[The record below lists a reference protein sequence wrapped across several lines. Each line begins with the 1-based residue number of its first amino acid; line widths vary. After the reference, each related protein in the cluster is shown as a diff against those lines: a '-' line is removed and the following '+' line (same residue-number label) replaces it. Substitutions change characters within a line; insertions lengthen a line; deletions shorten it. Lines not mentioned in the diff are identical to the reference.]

1 MNPEFSFIIP
11 TLNEGKY
18 IEKCLRSI
26 KRQKE
31 SHEIIVVDS
40 YSKDNTIKIARKY
53 GKVVFEGRK
62 GPGVARNTG
71 SRIAKGR
78 ILVFPDADT
87 RFDSNFLT
95 ELKMQFD
102 DAGGGI
108 FNLTFFD
115 PGSFSDLFFF
125 RVWNRI
131 IKTLIRCGL
140 VITNG
145 SCFVFEKK
153 VFRQAGRFNPKLLT
167 NEDHDLAIRVS
178 RYKKFRFF
186 DIPVYTSVRRMKR
199 LGVLKFLKL
208 HIKATMFYF
217 LFHRSLA
224 EYWQ

>member
-1 MNPEFSFIIP
+1 MSTEFSFIIP

-18 IEKCLRSI
+18 IEGCLRSI
-26 KRQKE
+26 RKQKE
-31 SHEIIVVDS
+31 SYEIIVVDS
-40 YSKDNTIKIARKY
+40 YSKDNTVKIARKY

-62 GPGVARNTG
+62 GPAVARNTG
-71 SRIAKGR
+71 ARKAKGR
-78 ILVFPDADT
+78 ILVFPDADIK
-87 RFDSNFLT
+87 FDKDFLT
-95 ELKMQFD
+95 RLKLQFG

-115 PGSFSDLFFF
+115 PNSFSDLLFF
-125 RVWNRI
+125 RIWNKI
-131 IKTLIRCGL
+131 IKLLIRCGL

-145 SCFVFEKK
+145 SCFAFEKK
-153 VFRQAGRFNPKLLT
+153 IFKKVGGFNPDLLT

-186 DIPVYTSVRRMKR
+186 DVPVYTSVRRMKR
-199 LGVLKFLKL
+199 LGLMKFLKL
-208 HIKATMFYF
+208 HIKATLFYF